1 MKAPAAPTRNP
12 LAARHL
18 AVQGAGVSV
27 EQQNIQRKQQPM
39 AMAGA
44 LGPTVQA
51 QFTSG
56 LRGQDL
62 EQTQG
67 FNTQQLAVNRM
78 LGDMQAESAA
88 APQGYPRNPGN
99 PTAAAELMT
108 PPEKAQALVDLH
120 KEQIMLAGKEA
131 VNEERARRGKGPI
144 KSKLEQ
150 LDEMY
155 GG

>member
-88 APQGYPRNPGN
+88 APQGYPREPGN
-99 PTAAAELMT
+99 MTAAAELMT
-108 PPEKAQALVDLH
+108 PEQKAQALVDLH
-120 KEQIMLAGKEA
+120 KARVIEAAEQATGQGA
-131 VNEERARRGKGPI
+131 
-144 KSKLEQ
+144 KLRQ
-150 LDEMY
+150 L
-155 GG
+155 G